1 PKGLTVAEQDEV
13 VQIRVGQFSVGIVGL
28 KTVMEEAAQKN
39 LSSDD
44 EMVEYLFEHLR
55 SKNYIPPRAA
65 ADYRLAFLREYKR
78 YKGEPVAVEEQRTLE
93 VRVLGPGC
101 PNCDKLEHMIYKVM
115 TDEGIA
121 GDVEHV
127 KDLNKI
133 AAYGMVATPALV
145 INGEVKSVGRL
156 PRESQL
162 RQWLLEAKGK

>member
-1 PKGLTVAEQDEV
+1 MTEQDEIV
-13 VQIRVGQFSVGIVGL
+13 KIRVGQFSVGIVGL
-28 KTVMEEAAQKN
+28 KAVLEAAARAN

-44 EMVEYLFEHLR
+44 EVAEYLFEQLK
-55 SKNYIPPRAA
+55 SKNYIPPRAHM
-65 ADYRLAFLREYKR
+65 DYRLAFLREYKK

-101 PNCDKLEHMIYKVM
+101 PNCDKLEQMVYKVM

-145 INGEVKSVGRL
+145 INGEVKSIGRL

-162 RQWLLEAKGK
+162 RQWLLEAKGR

>member
-1 PKGLTVAEQDEV
+1 MAEQDEV

-28 KTVMEEAAQKN
+28 KGVLEAAAQAN

-44 EMVEYLFEHLR
+44 EVAEYLFEHLK
-55 SKNYIPPRAA
+55 SKNYIPPRAHR
-65 ADYRLAFLREYKR
+65 DYRLAFVQEYKR
-78 YKGEPVAVEEQRTLE
+78 YKGEPVEVEEQRTLE

-101 PNCDKLEHMIYKVM
+101 PNCDKLEHMVYTVM
-115 TDEGIA
+115 SAEGIA

-145 INGEVKSVGRL
+145 INGAVKSVGRL
-156 PRESQL
+156 PRDSQV
-162 RQWLLEAKGK
+162 RQWLLEAKGE

>member
-1 PKGLTVAEQDEV
+1 MAAL
-13 VQIRVGQFSVGIVGL
+13 
-28 KTVMEEAAQKN
+28 EEADRES

-44 EMVEYLFEHLR
+44 EVAEYLFEHLK
-55 SKNYIPPRAA
+55 SKNYIPPRAQM
-65 ADYRLAFLREYKR
+65 DYRLAFLREYKK
-78 YKGEPVAVEEQRTLE
+78 YKDEPVEVEEQRTLE

-101 PNCDKLEHMIYKVM
+101 PNCDKLEQMVYTVM
-115 TDEGIA
+115 TAEGIA

-145 INGEVKSVGRL
+145 INGAVKSVGRL

-162 RQWLLEAKGK
+162 RQWLLEAKGEG

>member
-1 PKGLTVAEQDEV
+1 MNKEDEV
-13 VQIRVGQFSVGIVGL
+13 AKVKVGKFSVGIVGL
-28 KTVMEEAAQKN
+28 KAVLEEAAQES

-44 EMVEYLFEHLR
+44 EVGEYLFEHLK
-55 SKNYIPPRAA
+55 SKNYIPPRAHM
-65 ADYRLAFLREYKR
+65 DYRLALLREYMK
-78 YKGEPVAVEEQRTLE
+78 YKGEPVEVEERQTLE

-101 PNCDKLEHMIYKVM
+101 PNCDKLEQMVYTVM
-115 TDEGIA
+115 TAEGIA

-156 PRESQL
+156 PLESQL
-162 RQWLLEAKGK
+162 RQWLWEAMGQ

>member
-1 PKGLTVAEQDEV
+1 MTKEEEV
-13 VQIRVGQFSVGIVGL
+13 VKIRVGEFNVGIVGL
-28 KTVMEEAAQKN
+28 HAALGEAVEAELPSDKEVAQ
-39 LSSDD
+39 
-44 EMVEYLFEHLR
+44 YLLEQLK
-55 SKNYIPPRAA
+55 SKNYIPPKAESEYA
-65 ADYRLAFLREYKR
+65 KAFLREYK
-78 YKGEPVAVEEQRTLE
+78 KHMGEPVEAEIAQGLE

-101 PNCDKLEHMIYKVM
+101 PNCDKLEQMVYKVM
-115 TDEGIA
+115 TDERIA

-162 RQWLLEAKGK
+162 R

>member
-1 PKGLTVAEQDEV
+1 MNKGDEV
-13 VQIRVGQFSVGIVGL
+13 AKVKVGKFSVGIVGL
-28 KTVMEEAAQKN
+28 KAVLEEAAQES

-44 EMVEYLFEHLR
+44 EVAEYLFEHLQ
-55 SKNYIPPRAA
+55 SKNYIPPRAHM
-65 ADYRLAFLREYKR
+65 DYRLAFLREYKK
-78 YKGEPVAVEEQRTLE
+78 YKGEPVEVEEQQTLE

-101 PNCDKLEHMIYKVM
+101 PNCDKLERMVYTVM
-115 TDEGIA
+115 TAEGIA
-121 GDVEHV
+121 GDVEHL

-162 RQWLLEAKGK
+162 RQWLWEATGQG

>member
-1 PKGLTVAEQDEV
+1 MSKEEEV
-13 VQIRVGQFSVGIVGL
+13 VKIRVGQFSVGIVGL
-28 KTVMEEAAQKN
+28 KAVLEEAAQEN
-39 LSSDD
+39 LSSDN
-44 EMVEYLFEHLR
+44 EMAEYLFKHLK

-65 ADYRLAFLREYKR
+65 ADYKLAFLREYKKYR
-78 YKGEPVAVEEQRTLE
+78 GELVADEEKRTLE

-101 PNCDKLEHMIYKVM
+101 PNCDKLEQMVYKVM
-115 TDEGIA
+115 TDERIA

-162 RQWLLEAKGK
+162 RQWLLEAKGE